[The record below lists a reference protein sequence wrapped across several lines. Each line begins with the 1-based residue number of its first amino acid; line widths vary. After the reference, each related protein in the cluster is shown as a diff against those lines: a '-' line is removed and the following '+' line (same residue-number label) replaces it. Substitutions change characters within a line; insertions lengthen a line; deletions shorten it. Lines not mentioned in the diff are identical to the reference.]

1 MSQRNAFAD
10 TPRASRA
17 ERFDREEKIMISA
30 NEAINRLKEG
40 NKRYLTEQTGSG
52 DISPAVRLRT
62 CQNGQQPYAIVIACS
77 DSRVIPESIFCAGIG
92 ELFTIRLAGNV
103 IDDHQLG
110 SIEYAVEH
118 LGSNLV
124 VVLGHTKCGAVDA
137 AIHHDPSGFIKYIT
151 DEIRLAIGEE
161 TDPYRASCMNVE
173 HSVRQISH
181 ALDIDHLRHGK
192 DPAVVGAMYHIDDG
206 HVEFFHE

>member
-1 MSQRNAFAD
+1 MIS
-10 TPRASRA
+10 SRISRT
-17 ERFDREEKIMISA
+17 ESFDMEEKIMISA

-40 NKRYLTEQTGSG
+40 NKKYLTEKTGSG

-62 CQNGQQPYAIVIACS
+62 FQNGQQPYAIVIACS

-103 IDDHQLG
+103 FDDHQLG

-118 LGSNLV
+118 LGTNLV
-124 VVLGHTKCGAVDA
+124 VVLGHTRCGAVDA

-151 DEIRLAIGEE
+151 DEIRLAIGDE
-161 TDPYRASCMNVE
+161 TDPYRASCLNVE
-173 HSVRQISH
+173 HSVKQISH

-192 DPAVVGAMYHIDDG
+192 DPAVIGAMYHIDDG
-206 HVEFFHE
+206 HVEFFHD